1 MEDASETY
9 VLLSFVGQVRSSV
22 DENLGTL
29 ASFMRRLVHSNCN
42 EMIQCDYH
50 EQIQFSIEWY
60 TCIADEMVDHVVL
73 QYYRPLE
80 QVDCPHQP

>member
-1 MEDASETY
+1 VGPTRSRLSPSVVVQYNGSEPECSEGLCQRGMEDASETH

-29 ASFMRRLVHSNCN
+29 ASFMRRLVHSNYN

-50 EQIQFSIEWY
+50 
-60 TCIADEMVDHVVL
+60 
-73 QYYRPLE
+73 
-80 QVDCPHQP
+80 

>member
-1 MEDASETY
+1 MGPTRSRLSPSIVVQYSESEPEWSEGLCQRGMAEHWMVASETH

-42 EMIQCDYH
+42 EMIQYDYH
-50 EQIQFSIEWY
+50 
-60 TCIADEMVDHVVL
+60 
-73 QYYRPLE
+73 
-80 QVDCPHQP
+80 

>member
-1 MEDASETY
+1 MLWDRRDLDSYRQSSYSESEPEWSEGLCQRGMEEYWMVASETY

-29 ASFMRRLVHSNCN
+29 ASFMQQLVHSNYN

-50 EQIQFSIEWY
+50 
-60 TCIADEMVDHVVL
+60 
-73 QYYRPLE
+73 
-80 QVDCPHQP
+80 